1 MPILRS
7 QARSVQSTGLVSSP
21 GASTPRYIPGNKSP
35 RLSHDSRQDNAVVTD
50 STYDGAPFEEVANGN
65 HETQYVNNFNN
76 DFSVKKCSV
85 KKCKTCEYFVTS
97 NVYNSNHSKK
107 VYNVINHTGENLSCK
122 SSNVV
127 YLLSCSNCN
136 LQYVGETSQ
145 PLHLRINQ
153 HRTSKVGCEKF
164 IDHFKTTCPKKFS
177 VQIIVKL
184 EGSGLNDHG
193 QMDEEQLRK
202 RINMEDKAI
211 KSLRTIYPYGLNIRA
226 RDRVTGTENQGNV
239 GILFPP
245 LPRKGPSVRRER
257 GNRNNR
263 EENYTKDT
271 FFEKFQSFIT
281 EDIKNSFYNLRIL
294 LNKIKKKTLKS
305 IYKHIILEKASLF
318 QFDIFHQ
325 WYDLVCDIIDC
336 KLYKPP
342 IIKKDKKAPKF
353 VCVVDFI
360 NKGMDNI
367 GLSKI
372 LNKQD
377 VFEKLPDK
385 IKSQENKICVTY
397 KLRNPIR
404 NKIFNYKE
412 TIASISVHDPPS
424 STTCTCN
431 ESDFKDPDHGHVVT
445 GDL

>member
-1 MPILRS
+1 MRILRS

-76 DFSVKKCSV
+76 DFSVKKCNV

-127 YLLSCSNCN
+127 YLLSCSYCN

-164 IDHFKTTCPKKFS
+164 IEHFKTTCPKKFS

-184 EGSGLNDHG
+184 EGTGFYDHG

-202 RINMEDKAI
+202 RINMEDSAI
-211 KSLRTIYPYGLNIRA
+211 KSLRTIYPYGLNVRA
-226 RDRVTGTENQGNV
+226 KDKVTGTEEM
-239 GILFPP
+239 LAFYF
-245 LPRKGPSVRRER
+245 LP
-257 GNRNNR
+257 
-263 EENYTKDT
+263 
-271 FFEKFQSFIT
+271 
-281 EDIKNSFYNLRIL
+281 
-294 LNKIKKKTLKS
+294 
-305 IYKHIILEKASLF
+305 
-318 QFDIFHQ
+318 FH
-325 WYDLVCDIIDC
+325 V
-336 KLYKPP
+336 K
-342 IIKKDKKAPKF
+342 
-353 VCVVDFI
+353 
-360 NKGMDNI
+360 
-367 GLSKI
+367 
-372 LNKQD
+372 
-377 VFEKLPDK
+377 
-385 IKSQENKICVTY
+385 
-397 KLRNPIR
+397 
-404 NKIFNYKE
+404 
-412 TIASISVHDPPS
+412 VH
-424 STTCTCN
+424 
-431 ESDFKDPDHGHVVT
+431 
-445 GDL
+445 L